1 MPGQVRGDDMMAVT
15 ELPGASANAVAAL
28 ELLDPVT
35 ELVGASANAVAALEL
50 PDPVTELPG
59 ASANATVALT
69 LPDPDDAAVEGSG
82 LTDSY
87 KAIFN

>member
-1 MPGQVRGDDMMAVT
+1 MPGQVRGDEMMA
-15 ELPGASANAVAAL
+15 
-28 ELLDPVT
+28 
-35 ELVGASANAVAALEL
+35 
-50 PDPVTELPG
+50 VTELPG